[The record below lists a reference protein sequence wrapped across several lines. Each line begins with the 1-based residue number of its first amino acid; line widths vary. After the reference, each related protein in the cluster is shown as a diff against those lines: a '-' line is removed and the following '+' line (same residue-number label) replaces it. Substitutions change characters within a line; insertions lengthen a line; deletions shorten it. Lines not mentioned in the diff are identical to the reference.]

1 MRKLK
6 IKPKRIILY
15 VFLLAFL
22 IIACGP
28 FYMVW
33 TTAFKTK
40 ADLAQSVFAFP
51 TVIHLE
57 NIARAWEQGH
67 FNTYYL
73 NSILVVFPVVFVSIA
88 LSITNSYA
96 FAYFKLP
103 FKELFF
109 GIIVFGMTIPME
121 VVIIQLYYHLQGL
134 GLLNTLP
141 GLILPQIAMSIPF
154 GTFFMRA
161 TLKEISKSLIEAA
174 EIDGAGT
181 FAILTRVIA
190 PLLSPSIVT
199 LVVFFFIW
207 TWNEFLL
214 ALVVINKESL
224 RTLPVGMAFF
234 SGKYTGDIPLIAM
247 GATLMT
253 LPIIIIYILVQRY
266 VISGITAGA
275 VKE

>member
-1 MRKLK
+1 M
-6 IKPKRIILY
+6 Y
-15 VFLLAFL
+15 VFLMLFLMLAF
-22 IIACGP
+22 GP
-28 FYMVW
+28 FYLVW

-40 ADLAQSVFAFP
+40 ADLIQSVFAFP
-51 TVIHLE
+51 EVFHFE
-57 NIARAWEQGH
+57 NVLRAWEQGH
-67 FNTYYL
+67 FSTYYI
-73 NSILVVFPVVFVSIA
+73 NSVLVVIPVVLVAIV

-96 FAYFKLP
+96 FAYFRLP
-103 FKELFF
+103 FKELLF

-121 VVIIQLYYHLQGL
+121 VVIIQLYYHLQTL
-134 GLLNTLP
+134 GMLNKLI

-161 TLKEISKSLIEAA
+161 TLRDISKSMIDAA
-174 EIDGAGT
+174 EMDGAGT
-181 FAILTRVIA
+181 FTILTRIIM
-190 PLLSPSIVT
+190 PLLAPSIVT

-214 ALVVINKESL
+214 ALVVINKEAL

-234 SGKYTGDIPLIAM
+234 SGKYSGDIPLIAM

-253 LPIIIIYILVQRY
+253 LPVIILYVFLQRY